1 MSDYGILTGVEVID
15 RLSVDDIVT
24 ILDYG
29 WDTQDLKNMLENRD
43 WESIGY
49 LAAWIRECGY
59 GCHGFM
65 VEDDQCITG
74 VYGRC
79 C

>member
-1 MSDYGILTGVEVID
+1 MNDYGILTGVEVID

-49 LAAWIRECGY
+49 LAAWIRECGN
-59 GCHGFM
+59 GHTGFM
-65 VEDDQCITG
+65 VEDDQCINGT
-74 VYGRC
+74 YGRC